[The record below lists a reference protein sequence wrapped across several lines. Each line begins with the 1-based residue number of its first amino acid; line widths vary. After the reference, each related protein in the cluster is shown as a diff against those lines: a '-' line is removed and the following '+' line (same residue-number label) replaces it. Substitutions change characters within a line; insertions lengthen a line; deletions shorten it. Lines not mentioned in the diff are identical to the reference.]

1 MGVPLTHRV
10 RASVCG
16 RRRSKE
22 VEQADGAHQEGG
34 QLELLHEL
42 YQPGDG
48 PIQGHQLLGGKE
60 ALVPVEPASR
70 CA

>member
-1 MGVPLTHRV
+1 M
-10 RASVCG
+10 
-16 RRRSKE
+16 
-22 VEQADGAHQEGG
+22 EQPDAAHQEGG

-60 ALVPVEPASR
+60 ALVPV
-70 CA
+70 

>member
-22 VEQADGAHQEGG
+22 LEQADGAHQEGG

-42 YQPGDG
+42 YQASSG
-48 PIQGHQLLGGKE
+48 PIQVIQLLGGKE
-60 ALVPVEPASR
+60 ALVPV
-70 CA
+70 

>member
-1 MGVPLTHRV
+1 MPLTHRV

-22 VEQADGAHQEGG
+22 VEQADGAQQGGG
-34 QLELLHEL
+34 QLELIHEL
-42 YQPGDG
+42 HQAGDG
-48 PIQGHQLLGGKE
+48 LIQVIQLLGGKE
-60 ALVPVEPASR
+60 ALVPVETASR

>member
-1 MGVPLTHRV
+1 ML
-10 RASVCG
+10 
-16 RRRSKE
+16 SKE
-22 VEQADGAHQEGG
+22 VEQADAAHQEGG

-42 YQPGDG
+42 HQAGDG